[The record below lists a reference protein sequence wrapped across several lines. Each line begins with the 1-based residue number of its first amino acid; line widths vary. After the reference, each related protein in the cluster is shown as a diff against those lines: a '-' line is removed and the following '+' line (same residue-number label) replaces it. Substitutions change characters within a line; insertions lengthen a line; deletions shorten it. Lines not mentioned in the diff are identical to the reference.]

1 MDPLLMHS
9 KKIFAASATVAIA
22 VLMMAT
28 PAFAA
33 SFLDITKAKVEN
45 DKKNVSVEIKTGATI
60 PKDGS
65 SGAFGYGA
73 IGDSGKVLAVTT
85 HGGVLDSKAQHGV
98 ASNPVFHT
106 HIVELKTTTPCASG
120 LAVKSASFE
129 TVGKLKVSGNSVEV
143 SHVSVSAVG
152 KLTGTVVS
160 FTLSLEGGDVC
171 INNLKAT
178 TAEVGGEHQDNDHG
192 NSENDK

>member
-1 MDPLLMHS
+1 MHS
-9 KKIFAASATVAIA
+9 KKIFAALATVAIA

-33 SFLDITKAKVEN
+33 SFLDIAKAEIEN
-45 DKKNVSVEIKTGATI
+45 GKKSVSVEIKTGATI

-65 SGAFGYGA
+65 SGPFGYGA

-85 HGGVLDSKAQHGV
+85 HGGVLDSEAQHGV

-106 HIVELKTTTPCASG
+106 HVVGLKTVTPCASG
-120 LAVKSASFE
+120 LAVASASFE
-129 TVGKLKVSGNSVEV
+129 TVGKLEVSGNSVEV
-143 SHVSVSAVG
+143 SHVPLSAVG

-160 FTLSLEGGDVC
+160 FTLSVESGDVC

-178 TAEVGGEHQDNDHG
+178 TAEVGGEQDNDHG
-192 NSENDK
+192 NSEK

>member
-1 MDPLLMHS
+1 MTMVL
-9 KKIFAASATVAIA
+9 KKIFAASAIVAIII
-22 VLMMAT
+22 LMMAT

-33 SFLDITKAKVEN
+33 SFLDITKATVEN
-45 DKKNVSVEIKTGATI
+45 GKKNVSVEIQTGATI

-85 HGGVLDSKAQHGV
+85 HGGVLDSESQHGV
-98 ASNPVFHT
+98 ASNPIFHT

-120 LAVKSASFE
+120 LAVASASFE
-129 TVGKLKVSGNSVEV
+129 TVGKLEVSGNSVEV
-143 SHVSVSAVG
+143 SHVPVSAVG
-152 KLTGTVVS
+152 KLTGTIVS
-160 FTLSLEGGDVC
+160 FTLSLQGGDVC

-178 TAEVGGEHQDNDHG
+178 TAQVDVEHQDNDHD
-192 NSENDK
+192 NSDNDK

>member
-1 MDPLLMHS
+1 MHS

-33 SFLDITKAKVEN
+33 SFLDITKAVVEN
-45 DKKNVSVEIKTGATI
+45 EKTNVSLDIKTGATI

-65 SGAFGYGA
+65 SGPFGYGA
-73 IGDSGKVLAVTT
+73 FGDSGKVLAVTT
-85 HGGVLDSKAQHGV
+85 HGGVLDSEAQHGV

-106 HIVELKTTTPCASG
+106 HVVVLKTTTPCVSG
-120 LAVKSASFE
+120 LAVASASFE
-129 TVGKLKVSGNSVEV
+129 TVGKLQVSRNSVEV
-143 SHVSVSAVG
+143 SHVPVSAVG

-160 FTLSLEGGDVC
+160 FTLTLEGGDVC
-171 INNLKAT
+171 VNPHQIT
-178 TAEVGGEHQDNDHG
+178 TATVEG
-192 NSENDK
+192 

>member
-1 MDPLLMHS
+1 MHS
-9 KKIFAASATVAIA
+9 KKIFAALVTISIA

-45 DKKNVSVEIKTGATI
+45 EKNISLEIKTGATI

-129 TVGKLKVSGNSVEV
+129 TVGKFEVSGNSVEV
-143 SHVSVSAVG
+143 SHVDVSAVG

-160 FTLSLEGGDVC
+160 FTLSLEGGD
-171 INNLKAT
+171 
-178 TAEVGGEHQDNDHG
+178 
-192 NSENDK
+192 

>member
-1 MDPLLMHS
+1 MHS
-9 KKIFAASATVAIA
+9 KKIFAALVTISIA

-45 DKKNVSVEIKTGATI
+45 EKNISLEIKTGATI

-129 TVGKLKVSGNSVEV
+129 TVGKFEVSGNSVEV
-143 SHVSVSAVG
+143 SHVDVSAVG

-178 TAEVGGEHQDNDHG
+178 SAEVDGEHQDNDHD
-192 NSENDK
+192 NSENEK